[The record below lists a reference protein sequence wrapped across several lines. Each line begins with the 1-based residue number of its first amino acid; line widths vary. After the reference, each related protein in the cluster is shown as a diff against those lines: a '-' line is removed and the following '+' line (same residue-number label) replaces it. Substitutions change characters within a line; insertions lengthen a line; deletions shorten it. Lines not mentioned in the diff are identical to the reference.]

1 MPVFS
6 IVQFL
11 LLVFALGLAVLCTW
25 LTLRLT
31 LYCRIA
37 YYILKR
43 AHSLERVCHIDME
56 KNKVKKSTRE
66 GHGIAKCEFIT
77 EVTGFY
83 YLN

>member
-1 MPVFS
+1 MWIIVILQTESPWHITLLMPVFS

-56 KNKVKKSTRE
+56 KNKVKK
-66 GHGIAKCEFIT
+66 
-77 EVTGFY
+77 
-83 YLN
+83 